1 MSFLRRF
8 AAPTVPGRPMSGPPP
23 QDDRDGHITEE
34 AAMTTSLFINPEI
47 VHAEVEARRERLTR
61 DWQQHPRGAHRSH
74 RRQFTIHLPVRAG
87 RHA

>member
-1 MSFLRRF
+1 
-8 AAPTVPGRPMSGPPP
+8 MSGPPP
-23 QDDRDGHITEE
+23 QDEREGHITEE
-34 AAMTTSLFINPEI
+34 AAMTTLFVNPEI

-74 RRQFTIHLPVRAG
+74 RRQFSVHLPVRAR